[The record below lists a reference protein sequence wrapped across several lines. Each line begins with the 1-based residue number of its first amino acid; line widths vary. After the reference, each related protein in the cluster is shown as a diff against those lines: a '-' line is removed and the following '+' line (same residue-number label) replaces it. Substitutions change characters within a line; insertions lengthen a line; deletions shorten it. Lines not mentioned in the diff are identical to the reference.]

1 MGSAVNAGAACA
13 QALSGKFDLADLLHD
28 HEWRIP
34 HTTGRCFP
42 PPPRC
47 ATPAASRRSRS
58 IRRPPQ
64 LGWTRMSAQTSHR
77 AHARADPCPPSF
89 TFPHAA
95 LVPHPAAAR
104 PCVEQRAW
112 LQVPASG
119 RAPSQPHQAAQARA
133 VQGGRSRAHR
143 RGQGELLATTASQ
156 LPLVH
161 ISAKAWPPCQCPS
174 LPLAERR
181 RPFFLPHPSPPCPR
195 RQAAREVQVQKVE
208 LADPSLPPRH
218 PGAARRPAAQKDAA
232 GRQHTRWTE
241 EEVAA
246 LQLGVTTFGEGQ
258 WDVVLETYEARFQAG
273 RTPADLRDKWAADKS
288 RQAESYEAVYLV
300 RYCSSDTTWERTAP
314 RWVTAHELA
323 PQPLNSQGWLLAG
336 QRIPIPLLARMAP
349 RHPKVPPQQTEG
361 QVWRREVTAAR
372 ASSVSTAGSRAA

>member
-1 MGSAVNAGAACA
+1 MLIGEGKASSLPPQPPNRPWFTSREPGPLASAPLCPSRSVG
-13 QALSGKFDLADLLHD
+13 ALSFC
-28 HEWRIP
+28 P
-34 HTTGRCFP
+34 TPQP
-42 PPPRC
+42 P
-47 ATPAASRRSRS
+47 
-58 IRRPPQ
+58 
-64 LGWTRMSAQTSHR
+64 L
-77 AHARADPCPPSF
+77 
-89 TFPHAA
+89 
-95 LVPHPAAAR
+95 
-104 PCVEQRAW
+104 
-112 LQVPASG
+112 
-119 RAPSQPHQAAQARA
+119 
-133 VQGGRSRAHR
+133 
-143 RGQGELLATTASQ
+143 
-156 LPLVH
+156 
-161 ISAKAWPPCQCPS
+161 
-174 LPLAERR
+174 
-181 RPFFLPHPSPPCPR
+181 PR

-336 QRIPIPLLARMAP
+336 PRIPIPLLARMAP

-361 QVWRREVTAAR
+361 QVWRREATAAR
-372 ASSVSTAGSRAA
+372 ASSVSTAGSCAA